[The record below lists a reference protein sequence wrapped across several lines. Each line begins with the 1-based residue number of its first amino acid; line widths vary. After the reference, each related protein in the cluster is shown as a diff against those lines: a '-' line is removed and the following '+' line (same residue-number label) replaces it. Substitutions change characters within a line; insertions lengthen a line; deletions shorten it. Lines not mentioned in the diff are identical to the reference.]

1 MSVVTLRALVLLVT
15 SSLAPHVAASPQDLA
30 AHLRW
35 RNLGPG
41 NMSGRVASID
51 ALDSD
56 WRVALVGSASGGV
69 FLTRNAG
76 VSWQP
81 IFDRQG
87 ACSIGAV
94 AFSQCDPDVIWVG
107 TGEAN
112 NRNSVGWGN
121 GVHRSVDG
129 GKTFTNVGLRDT
141 RQIADIAVHPT
152 DRDVAWVAAV
162 GSLWGDSGSRGLFW
176 TNDGG
181 ATWTKLGGG
190 LPSEVD
196 VGCTE
201 VVVHPRDPDVLLCGM
216 YQRRRSPWWM
226 HSGGPLGGI
235 FKSTDAGK
243 TWRKLSDGLP
253 VGDTGMID
261 LEFCREHPDV
271 VVAQVEAS
279 EELPADLAIPGPGIY
294 RSDDGGESW
303 RYLLRTN
310 LRPFYHGQVAIDPVD
325 PDRIY
330 SVGREFKVSK
340 DGGRTWQ
347 ERWWG
352 GGGDDHDLW
361 ISPQDGR
368 IRYMATDQ
376 GAHLTIDDGSSVIAF
391 ENLAIGQY
399 YAIGVD
405 LAEPYRVIGGLQDN
419 ALWLTPSNSRD
430 PRGVLAMHS
439 SWLGEGDGFHAQ
451 IDPRDNRTAYLVN
464 HCGFAA
470 RVDLVTREH
479 RYVTP
484 TPETTSNFAAWFD
497 PGFQETPIE
506 YTIEPGEHWFFYE
519 RPDRPRLP
527 PQFRAAWSTPLVL
540 STRDPDVLWYGGNHL
555 FESRDRGE
563 TWRIV
568 SPDLTTND
576 PAKRNPSKSGGL
588 TREVTG
594 GENHCTI
601 VTIGPSPFD
610 DSIVWVGTDD
620 GNVQLTRDGGRTWTD
635 VRPRL
640 QTAEGAPREGAWVSR
655 VTPSQHVAGRC
666 YVTLDDHRRDDY
678 RPFVFVTED
687 FGASWRSLGDG
698 LPADGSVYV
707 IREDRENEELLFV
720 GTEFGCFASLERGAR
735 WFELDHALPDVAV
748 HDLVIHPRDHDLVAG
763 THGRAI
769 WIADDV
775 TALQQCTREVRATA
789 WALFTPRLATTW
801 RTIDHGRKQP
811 DFLFRGE
818 NPERGAYVQ
827 FWSAA
832 GRDRQ
837 ATVVVESLD
846 GRSSWSKRVAVVA
859 GINRV
864 RWPLEFAPGDR
875 ELEALRAT
883 LDAAITRI
891 AAASEDATHRA
902 TLERHRTALA
912 EARGARGLNRVRRE
926 LMAGFGGF
934 AAGRPSFG
942 EALDE
947 RTAAPGTYRVRL
959 VHGELG
965 EAGLTT
971 ELRVRDDPLATTGR

>member
-1 MSVVTLRALVLLVT
+1 MVQSRV
-15 SSLAPHVAASPQDLA
+15 
-30 AHLRW
+30 
-35 RNLGPG
+35 PG
-41 NMSGRVASID
+41 D
-51 ALDSD
+51 A
-56 WRVALVGSASGGV
+56 
-69 FLTRNAG
+69 
-76 VSWQP
+76 
-81 IFDRQG
+81 DR
-87 ACSIGAV
+87 
-94 AFSQCDPDVIWVG
+94 
-107 TGEAN
+107 
-112 NRNSVGWGN
+112 
-121 GVHRSVDG
+121 
-129 GKTFTNVGLRDT
+129 
-141 RQIADIAVHPT
+141 
-152 DRDVAWVAAV
+152 
-162 GSLWGDSGSRGLFW
+162 
-176 TNDGG
+176 
-181 ATWTKLGGG
+181 
-190 LPSEVD
+190 
-196 VGCTE
+196 
-201 VVVHPRDPDVLLCGM
+201 
-216 YQRRRSPWWM
+216 
-226 HSGGPLGGI
+226 
-235 FKSTDAGK
+235 
-243 TWRKLSDGLP
+243 
-253 VGDTGMID
+253 
-261 LEFCREHPDV
+261 
-271 VVAQVEAS
+271 
-279 EELPADLAIPGPGIY
+279 
-294 RSDDGGESW
+294 
-303 RYLLRTN
+303 
-310 LRPFYHGQVAIDPVD
+310 
-325 PDRIY
+325 
-330 SVGREFKVSK
+330 
-340 DGGRTWQ
+340 
-347 ERWWG
+347 
-352 GGGDDHDLW
+352 
-361 ISPQDGR
+361 
-368 IRYMATDQ
+368 
-376 GAHLTIDDGSSVIAF
+376 
-391 ENLAIGQY
+391 
-399 YAIGVD
+399 
-405 LAEPYRVIGGLQDN
+405 
-419 ALWLTPSNSRD
+419 
-430 PRGVLAMHS
+430 
-439 SWLGEGDGFHAQ
+439 
-451 IDPRDNRTAYLVN
+451 
-464 HCGFAA
+464 
-470 RVDLVTREH
+470 
-479 RYVTP
+479 
-484 TPETTSNFAAWFD
+484 
-497 PGFQETPIE
+497 

-540 STRDPDVLWYGGNHL
+540 STRDPNVLWYGGNHL

-568 SPDLTTND
+568 SPDLTTDD

-735 WFELDHALPDVAV
+735 WFELDHALPERGGS
-748 HDLVIHPRDHDLVAG
+748 P
-763 THGRAI
+763 T
-769 WIADDV
+769 WSS
-775 TALQQCTREVRATA
+775 TRATTTSWRA
-789 WALFTPRLATTW
+789 RTGARSGSPTTSRRSSSARGRCGPRRGRSPHASPPRGGRSTTAASSPTSSSAARTPNAGPTC
-801 RTIDHGRKQP
+801 H
-811 DFLFRGE
+811 
-818 NPERGAYVQ
+818 
-827 FWSAA
+827 WSAA

-959 VHGELG
+959 VHGGKMG